1 MRRIAL
7 DLEVLRSFATG
18 VELGS
23 FAQAAERLNR
33 STSAVSAQLKKL
45 EEQAG
50 QPLLHKAGRGLALTP
65 AGEVLLG
72 YARRLLELNDEAVH
86 AMRGDRLEGQVR
98 FGMPEDFGETLLP
111 AILARF
117 AKTYPKVHVDINVTR
132 NQQLL
137 DALVKGDLDVAL
149 AWDNGQSWLHGHMV
163 GTLPLCWIDSE
174 TSPNSWQKGEP
185 IPLATFE
192 APCLMRDHACMAL
205 DHAGLEWRQAFTSSS
220 LGGIWAAV
228 AAGLGIT
235 IRTPAGLPDH
245 LRIRHDLP
253 PLPQIQLMLYQAN
266 AQLNDSSR
274 RLMDIVCT
282 TMRQYLTA
290 SSPGKTPALNHA
302 GVEQFV

>member
-1 MRRIAL
+1 MSRISL
-7 DLEVLRSFATG
+7 DLEVLRSFITG

-23 FAQAAERLNR
+23 FALAAERLNR

-50 QPLLHKAGRGLALTP
+50 QPLLYKAGRGLALTP

-117 AKTYPKVHVDINVTR
+117 AKTYPKVHIDIKVSR

-137 DALVKGDLDVAL
+137 DSLVKGKLDVAL
-149 AWDNGQSWLHGHMV
+149 AWDNGQSWLHGQLV
-163 GTLPLCWIDSE
+163 GTLPLCWIDSG
-174 TSPNSWQKGEP
+174 TSPNGWLTGEP

-192 APCLMRDHACMAL
+192 PPCLMRDHACMVL

-220 LGGIWAAV
+220 LSGIWAAV

-235 IRTPAGLPDH
+235 IRTPAGLPGH
-245 LRIRHDLP
+245 LRIRRDLP
-253 PLPQIQLMLYQAN
+253 PLPQVQLMLYQAN
-266 AQLNDSSR
+266 AQLHDSSQ

-282 TMRQYLTA
+282 TMRQYLRVC
-290 SSPGKTPALNHA
+290 SPEKTHVFSHA
-302 GVEQFV
+302 GAD